1 MNEEEAFWILIMLI
15 ETILPLDY
23 YSNMVGVLI
32 DQQVFKAAIRFFFP
46 DLYEHFNTLNF
57 DPSLLAFQ
65 WLVCF
70 FTLNINETVSLK
82 IWDLFMIKGFKAL
95 FCTALAMI
103 DHLREQLLR
112 VSDLGMIFMM
122 FDEAQKHDEV
132 MTTVFLRK
140 IGLYYQSISNN
151 YVSKMRQY
159 LRPEVE
165 LDLQQNLLQRDL
177 AASS

>member
-1 MNEEEAFWILIMLI
+1 MDEEEAFWTLTMLV

-32 DQQVFKAAIRFFFP
+32 DQHVFKQAVRFFFP
-46 DLYEHFNTLNF
+46 DLYDHFNELNF

-65 WLVCF
+65 WFVCF

-103 DHLREQLLR
+103 DHLREPLLA
-112 VSDLGMIFMM
+112 VSDLGQIFMM
-122 FDEAQKHDEV
+122 FDEAQKNDEV
-132 MTTVFLRK
+132 MSTIFLTK
-140 IGLYYQSISNN
+140 IGRYYQRISNN
-151 YVSKMRQY
+151 YVSQMRSY
-159 LRPEVE
+159 LRPTVE
-165 LDLQQNLLQRDL
+165 DDLQQNMRQRD
-177 AASS
+177 